1 MAEGYISIGDA
12 LKLIPPFKGNKNEVL
27 AFVGNVDTAFS
38 VINPNQ
44 EDTLYK
50 FVLTRI
56 SGEPRTAIIH
66 RNFDNWPELKQ
77 FLRNSYLEKRTL
89 DFHASQLFRSRQGKD
104 ERVSEW
110 IQRIQTLGS
119 QFRDAA
125 LLDSTEGAREGIL
138 DLSDRL
144 RNICFVQGL
153 HSDRIQT
160 IVRSRNYRN
169 FDEIAETALV
179 EESAIVSKQDRYKGE
194 GPAPNRCSS
203 CGKIGHVSSKCF
215 SREKREVRV
224 NPIEV
229 KRAENSQRFT
239 CFRCGEKGH
248 IARYCKKPP
257 KKKEDK

>member
-1 MAEGYISIGDA
+1 MSVSSPSSSTQVADTDRLCTKAEGYISIGDA

-50 FVLTRI
+50 FVLTRV
-56 SGEPRTAIIH
+56 SEEPRTAIIH
-66 RNFDNWPELKQ
+66 SNFDNWPELKQ

-89 DFHASQLFRSRQGKD
+89 DLHATKLFRSRQGND

-110 IQRIQTLGS
+110 MQRIQTLGS

-125 LLDSTEGAREGIL
+125 LLDSTEGA
-138 DLSDRL
+138 
-144 RNICFVQGL
+144 ICFVQGL
-153 HSDRIQT
+153 HSDRIRT

-179 EESAIVSKQDRYKGE
+179 EGSAIVSKQDRYKGE
-194 GPAPNRCSS
+194 GPVPNRCSS
-203 CGKIGHVSSKCF
+203 CGKMGHVSSKCF
-215 SREKREVRV
+215 SREK
-224 NPIEV
+224 
-229 KRAENSQRFT
+229 
-239 CFRCGEKGH
+239 KG
-248 IARYCKKPP
+248 RL
-257 KKKEDK
+257 E